1 MYIPP
6 MTQVDP
12 QARALLERWAA
23 TPGVPVE
30 RLTATNVRQEDLA
43 VLDLQATPDRLHA
56 VDDIEVPGAAGAM
69 AARVYRPRAG
79 RLQAVLYLHG
89 GGFVIGPEGY
99 DAPLRQ
105 LALSSGNLIVALRHR
120 LAPEHRFPAA
130 LEDAVAG
137 ANWLAGNV
145 EALGGLNVP
154 LGVVGDSSGGNLA
167 AVAVRTLT
175 REGAPLAFQVLIY
188 PMLDAT
194 ASSASYVE
202 FASGYGFSR
211 EKSLWYFDHYLPP
224 EVDRRAPRVSPLFE
238 PDLAGLPPTLI
249 VTAECDPL
257 RDEGEAYAQNLR
269 DGGVEVDV
277 RRYRGMIH
285 GFFQMTGALESSR
298 RLHRELGDWMREAA
312 DKARRV
318 TVGDN
323 RDPGGGK
330 R

>member
-1 MYIPP
+1 

-30 RLTATNVRQEDLA
+30 RLTATKDRQEDRA

-56 VDDIEVPGAAGAM
+56 VDDIEVPGPAGAM
-69 AARVYRPRAG
+69 AARVYRPRSG
-79 RLQAVLYLHG
+79 RLQTVLYLHG

-105 LALSSGNLIVALRHR
+105 LALSSGCLIVALRHR

-137 ANWLAGNV
+137 ATWLAGNV
-145 EALGGLNVP
+145 EAVGGLDVP

-175 REGAPLAFQVLIY
+175 REGAPLAFQVLVY

-211 EKSLWYFDHYLPP
+211 EKSLWYVDQYLPP
-224 EVDRRAPRVSPLFE
+224 EVDRRAPQVSPLFE

-249 VTAECDPL
+249 VTAECDHL

-269 DGGVEVDV
+269 DAGVEVDV

-285 GFFQMTGALESSR
+285 GFFQMTAALDSARLLHDELAQWLTSR
-298 RLHRELGDWMREAA
+298 SRPPERH
-312 DKARRV
+312 
-318 TVGDN
+318 
-323 RDPGGGK
+323 
-330 R
+330 

>member
-1 MYIPP
+1 MKP
-6 MTQVDP
+6 VDP

-30 RLTATNVRQEDLA
+30 RLTATNVRQEDLT
-43 VLDLQATPDRLHA
+43 VLDLQATPERLYA
-56 VDDIEVPGAAGAM
+56 VDDIEVPGPAGAM
-69 AARVYRPRAG
+69 AARVYRPRPG
-79 RLQAVLYLHG
+79 RLQTLLYLHG
-89 GGFVIGPEGY
+89 GGFVIGPQGY

-105 LALSSGNLIVALRHR
+105 LALSSGCLIVALRHR

-137 ANWLAGNV
+137 ATWLAGNLKAV
-145 EALGGLNVP
+145 GGLDDP

-175 REGAPLAFQVLIY
+175 REGAPLAFQVLVY

-211 EKSLWYFDHYLPP
+211 EKSLWYFDQYLPP

-257 RDEGEAYAQNLR
+257 RDEDEAYAQNLR
-269 DGGVEVDV
+269 DAGVDVDV
-277 RRYRGMIH
+277 RRYPGMIH
-285 GFFQMTGALESSR
+285 GFFQMSAALDAARLLHDELAQWLKGRVGMPERRGARGTKRGSS
-298 RLHRELGDWMREAA
+298 A
-312 DKARRV
+312 
-318 TVGDN
+318 
-323 RDPGGGK
+323 
-330 R
+330 